1 MYHLRWRWYHTLM
14 PTSRRRYQVTE
25 TDEVA
30 RALDEAA
37 KRWPNEPRSR
47 LIVRAITA
55 GGDALA
61 SDAALDIR
69 LATLGRLQGSYPDA
83 YGPGYLEALRDDW
96 PA

>member
-1 MYHLRWRWYHTLM
+1 MYHQNTQWYTRGM

-37 KRWPNEPRSR
+37 LVWPGEPRSR
-47 LIVRAITA
+47 LIVRAIVA
-55 GGDALA
+55 GGGALA
-61 SDAALDIR
+61 QSRGNPEQLGAIR
-69 LATLGRLQGSYPDA
+69 RVRGTYGDA
-83 YGPGYLEALRDDW
+83 YGPGYLSDLRNDW